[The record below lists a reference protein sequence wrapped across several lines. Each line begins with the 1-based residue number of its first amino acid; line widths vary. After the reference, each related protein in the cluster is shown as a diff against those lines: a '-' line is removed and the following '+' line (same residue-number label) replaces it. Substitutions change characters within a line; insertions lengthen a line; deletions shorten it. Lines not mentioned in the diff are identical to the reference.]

1 MSEDLCK
8 NYYSHLYFTVV
19 TFLTKIQ
26 NWCYITKTNLSNH
39 NCQKSWMVKTTTVQ
53 KIWMGKTTT
62 IQVFD
67 HMTKNLD
74 GKNHYHPSF
83 WSHDQKNLDSSRIS
97 IPLFLLVRFWILA
110 RNGNSAKEFSLPPKI
125 IFWWFKIVENA
136 QDFEFS
142 AGMLLLQKVNESSS
156 FYKGPRT
163 CKVWKS
169 ADPSGPWTFK
179 LYLSLDL
186 CKNYYSH

>member
-1 MSEDLCK
+1 MSFGSGTLPWNINGSSSFCKGPRTSKVWKSKDPQGPRTLRLCMSEDLCK

-26 NWCYITKTNLSNH
+26 NWCYITKKNLSKH

-74 GKNHYHPSF
+74 
-83 WSHDQKNLDSSRIS
+83 SSRIS
-97 IPLFLLVRFWILA
+97 IPLFLLIRFWILA
-110 RNGNSAKEFSLPPKI
+110 RNGCWIRGAI
-125 IFWWFKIVENA
+125 HI
-136 QDFEFS
+136 
-142 AGMLLLQKVNESSS
+142 
-156 FYKGPRT
+156 
-163 CKVWKS
+163 
-169 ADPSGPWTFK
+169 
-179 LYLSLDL
+179 
-186 CKNYYSH
+186 